1 MQYEIEDIENGI
13 HIITP
18 KCPITSLG
26 RQKYGKSFHCFADP
40 YICAGFN
47 PAIKYEKKRSL
58 MAGDKYC
65 EHYYQ
70 IFA

>member
-1 MQYEIEDIENGI
+1 MRIEDIENGI

-18 KCPITSLG
+18 KWPIAEVYTSLG
-26 RQKYGKSFHCFADP
+26 RQKYGKSFHCFTDP

-47 PAIKYEKKRSL
+47 PDIKYEKKRSL
-58 MAGDKYC
+58 MAGNKYC

-70 IFA
+70 I